1 MLNLLMK
8 GSFLGINSCSF
19 WYWAIKVIFLVEC
32 VIVTWLAVKL
42 NLADQELKRKY
53 KVNYLD
59 KDVRFE
65 G

>member
-1 MLNLLMK
+1 M
-8 GSFLGINSCSF
+8 
-19 WYWAIKVIFLVEC
+19 IFLVEC